1 LIQGP
6 PGTGKTYVGEKVV
19 KALLKIKQSWRH
31 HGPIL
36 MVCYTNHALDQF
48 LKLISKETSK
58 FIRIG
63 GRCSKDLM
71 LQNHVMREFLKINGI
86 KYSSGYNNTYGD
98 LKDLIGKFEIEHSNQ
113 LIESFGIIND
123 LVDDFFMKEALV
135 IIDHQFGIELKTVM
149 NSNLKNE

>member
-1 LIQGP
+1 
-6 PGTGKTYVGEKVV
+6 
-19 KALLKIKQSWRH
+19 
-31 HGPIL
+31 
-36 MVCYTNHALDQF
+36 
-48 LKLISKETSK
+48 
-58 FIRIG
+58 
-63 GRCSKDLM
+63 
-71 LQNHVMREFLKINGI
+71 MREFLKINGI